1 MSLGPLRLSRR
12 MALAAALLLPAGCSE
27 PSPFAP
33 VCPKLSLL
41 RDAADL
47 TRFAGAA
54 DAPHDARSLALVA
67 RISAVPAKCGNGPK
81 DKVLARLNVV
91 IQARRG
97 PAFRGDVAEL
107 PYFVGITDG
116 DRVATERDFVVAAK
130 FRANVDQVTVSGEEI
145 DLALPVS
152 STKTA
157 AAYHVYVGFR
167 LTADELAENRKADTS
182 E

>member
-12 MALAAALLLPAGCSE
+12 IALAAGLLLPAGCSQ

-47 TRFAGAA
+47 TRFAGPQG
-54 DAPHDARSLALVA
+54 APHDARSLALSA
-67 RISAVPAKCGNGPK
+67 RISAVPAKCGNGPN
-81 DKVLARLNVV
+81 DQVLARLNVV
-91 IQARRG
+91 VQARRG
-97 PAFRGDVAEL
+97 PALNGDAAQIR
-107 PYFVGITDG
+107 YFVGITDG
-116 DRVATERDFVVAAK
+116 DRVATERDFLLAVK
-130 FRANVDQVTVSGEEI
+130 FRPNVDQVTVTGQDI
-145 DLALPVS
+145 DLKLPVNKA
-152 STKTA
+152 KTA

-167 LTADELAENRKADTS
+167 LTPEELEDNRKAAA